1 MLQYRI
7 KATCKTDEV
16 VQEHVILHEDNNYSI
31 ILKDISQ
38 NMKIFAISL
47 GCAKNSI
54 DTELILGSLVPAG
67 ARLVNRPEVADVI
80 LVNTCGFLESAVQE
94 SIDSI
99 LEMAEHRTRGQ
110 ILAVTGCMVERYGL
124 ELRQE
129 LPEVDIFHGTVRP
142 ELMAEKIEAKLHAM
156 PGKASV
162 ITGPSNV
169 SPKDS
174 AHSRD
179 ACGEWI
185 TAGGRLVT
193 TPPWR
198 AFVRIAEGCSNRC
211 TYCLIPSIRGKN
223 ICRPADEIINE
234 IRQLSAA
241 GIREITLLAQDLTSY
256 RHGRTDLAGL
266 AHTIMEETDIPW
278 LRLLYLHPGGLTA
291 ELLQVMAENDTRI
304 CPYLD
309 IPVQHAASGIL
320 KRMGRGYDAKYLERL
335 FTMTRDTL
343 PHAALRTT
351 VMVGF
356 PGESEADFQQLMEFI
371 NRYQFM
377 HLGCFVYSDE
387 EESAAHGLDGKVDA
401 ETADARKAQIM
412 EAQAGISQAINRRL
426 VGKTLKVLVEGI
438 SEETDLLLQ
447 GRTMLQA
454 PEVDGI
460 TYIAEGTANPGDM
473 VDVTITD
480 SHIYDLVGGIAE
492 QKE

>member
-1 MLQYRI
+1 MLQYTI
-7 KATCKTDEV
+7 KIPCRTDEV

-54 DTELILGSLVPAG
+54 DTELILGSLVPQG
-67 ARLVNRPEVADVI
+67 ARLVNGPEVADVI

-94 SIDSI
+94 SIDAI
-99 LEMAEHRTRGQ
+99 LEVAEHKTREQ
-110 ILAVTGCMVERYGL
+110 VLAVTGCMVERYGK
-124 ELRQE
+124 ELKQE
-129 LPEVDIFHGTVRP
+129 LPEVDIFHGTERP
-142 ELMAEKIEAKLHAM
+142 ELVAQKIEKKLHAM

-169 SPKDS
+169 SSKD
-174 AHSRD
+174 HSRN

-211 TYCLIPSIRGKN
+211 TYCLIPSIRGRN
-223 ICRPADEIINE
+223 ICRPADEIIDE

-241 GIREITLLAQDLTSY
+241 GVREITLLAQDLTSY
-256 RHGRTDLAGL
+256 RHDRTDLAGL
-266 AHTIMEETDIPW
+266 ARTIIKETDIGW
-278 LRLLYLHPGGLTA
+278 LRLLYLHPAGLTT

-320 KRMGRGYDAKYLERL
+320 KRMGRGYDEKHLDRL
-335 FTMTRDTL
+335 FSMARNIL
-343 PHAALRTT
+343 PHAAFRTT

-371 NRYQFM
+371 DRHQFM

-387 EESAAHGLDGKVDA
+387 EECAAHGLDGKVDA
-401 ETADARKAQIM
+401 ETANERKARIM
-412 EAQAGISQAINRRL
+412 EAQAGISQAINQRF
-426 VGKTLKVLVEGI
+426 VGKTLKVLIEGI

-460 TYIAEGTANPGDM
+460 TYIAEGMPIQVISWM
-473 VDVTITD
+473 
-480 SHIYDLVGGIAE
+480 
-492 QKE
+492 